1 MKISREWCM
10 PNKNTFDMKPAR
22 SFIYKHIILGEF
34 WIDPFAR
41 DSDIATVTNDLNPDT
56 NADHHFD
63 ALHFLKMQQSNSV
76 DGVLFDP
83 PYSLTQL
90 KECYN
95 NIGRALTQDDSQYY
109 FSNIRNEIA
118 RVLKP
123 GGKCIS
129 FGWSSGGIGKSR
141 GMVIKEIKLL
151 AHGGNHHDTII
162 TMEEKQWNK
171 E

>member
-10 PNKNTFDMKPAR
+10 PNKNTFDMKPAM
-22 SFIYKHIILGEF
+22 SFIYKHIILGEL

-41 DSDIATVTNDLNPDT
+41 DSDIATLTNDLNPNT
-56 NADHHFD
+56 KADYHFD
-63 ALHFLKMQQSNSV
+63 ALHFLKMQQSNVV

-83 PYSLTQL
+83 PYSPRQL
-90 KECYN
+90 KECYDS
-95 NIGRALTQDDSQYY
+95 IGESLHDTKASVWA
-109 FSNIRNEIA
+109 SWKNEIA

-129 FGWSSGGIGKSR
+129 FGWSSNGIGKSR
-141 GMVIKEIKLL
+141 GMKIKEIKLL
-151 AHGGNHHDTII
+151 AHGGNHYDTII